1 MVEVPED
8 VKREPVE
15 KEDKLKEEEKIKD
28 EGVRKLTE
36 EETIEVDSNGSFE
49 EKEIEVKVE
58 TKDGEKSE
66 SRGETGAQSVK

>member
-1 MVEVPED
+1 MVEIPED
-8 VKREPVE
+8 VKRESME

-36 EETIEVDSNGSFE
+36 EETTEVDSNGSFE
-49 EKEIEVKVE
+49 EKEIKVKVE

-66 SRGETGAQSVK
+66 SRGENGAQSVE